1 MSQSVVVSQGS
12 SGGQLAHPSPSSFAE
27 AAAAKGFYTV
37 PLYIQ
42 YCILSKVEY
51 PKPVGTCFSMTDKG
65 IKKIVISASY
75 LVAC

>member
-1 MSQSVVVSQGS
+1 MSQSVIVSQGS
-12 SGGQLAHPSPSSFAE
+12 SGGQLAHPSPSSFAG
-27 AAAAKGFYTV
+27 AAAARGIYTV

-42 YCILSKVEY
+42 YCISKCEY